1 MADNDNRTL
10 TVDVVSDV
18 MCPWCFIGKRRLEAA
33 IAARPDITFD
43 IRWRPFQLDATI
55 PEEGMDRQ
63 TYLSKK
69 FGGPARAAEIY
80 ENIRFA
86 GETEGLDFA
95 FDRIEKSPNTLN
107 AHRLIRWSASAGV
120 QNEVVEDL
128 FTAFFM
134 DGEDIG
140 DIGTLVE
147 IGARHGLDPELLHN
161 LFGEGADGDL
171 IEREIALAHK
181 MGVEGVPCFILND
194 RFIVMGAQSPD
205 TLVQAFEHAMAE
217 GVAAETEVSPG

>member
-1 MADNDNRTL
+1 MADNDNRVL

-33 IAARPDITFD
+33 IGERPEIAFD

-55 PEEGMDRQ
+55 PEDGMDRQ

-86 GETEGLDFA
+86 GETAGIEFA
-95 FDRIEKSPNTLN
+95 FDRIGKSPNTLN
-107 AHRLIRWSASAGV
+107 AHRLIRWSAAADV
-120 QNEVVEDL
+120 QNAIVEDL
-128 FTAFFM
+128 FTAFFLE
-134 DGEDIG
+134 GEDIG
-140 DIGTLVE
+140 DIDTLVE
-147 IGARHGLDPELLHN
+147 IGARHGLDPELLRN
-161 LFGEGADGDL
+161 LFEEGADRDL

-194 RFIVMGAQSPD
+194 RFIVMGAQSSD
-205 TLVQAFEHAMAE
+205 VLAQAFDHAVAE
-217 GVAAETEVSPG
+217 GAAPETEVS

>member
-1 MADNDNRTL
+1 MVDDDNRVL

-18 MCPWCFIGKRRLEAA
+18 MCPWCFIGKRRLEVAVA
-33 IAARPDITFD
+33 ERPDIAFD
-43 IRWRPFQLDATI
+43 VRWRPFQLDATI

-86 GETEGLDFA
+86 GEADGLDFA

-107 AHRLIRWSASAGV
+107 AHRLIRWASSAGA
-120 QNEVVEDL
+120 QDGIVEDL
-128 FTAFFM
+128 FTAFFL

-140 DIGTLVE
+140 DIDTLIG
-147 IGARHGLDPELLHN
+147 IGARHGLDPELVRN

-194 RFIVMGAQSPD
+194 RFIVMGAQSSD
-205 TLVQAFEHAMAE
+205 VLVQAFDHALAE
-217 GVAAETEVSPG
+217 SAAPETEVS